1 MHEKEPTANRRK
13 SALRARRI
21 GFAYPHS
28 RSSCLVANQRF
39 APLRASLFAN
49 LRFALRLGSTTL
61 SCRLTPLETPAR
73 PFIGTVRAN
82 PVAAPAALVREM
94 LIDHC

>member
-1 MHEKEPTANRRK
+1 MHEKEPTANRRE

-28 RSSCLVANQRF
+28 RSSCPSQIKDL
-39 APLRASLFAN
+39 
-49 LRFALRLGSTTL
+49 LGYDTT
-61 SCRLTPLETPAR
+61 AR

-82 PVAAPAALVREM
+82 PVGAPAPPIVELPLDLM
-94 LIDHC
+94 S